1 MAVGRGKQEEEIKNR
16 KVGRR
21 NHLIAETILLPKPS
35 YCRNHLIAETI
46 LLPKPSYLKHL
57 KLDYLRLSCN
67 FSN

>member
-46 LLPKPSYLKHL
+46 LSKTFKV
-57 KLDYLRLSCN
+57 RLSP
-67 FSN
+67 FELQFFQLILI